1 MQIPQYWWT
10 RSIEACSNSIATMNN
25 CLYLC
30 VAGAVVVIV
39 NQCLLVLNVS
49 VVVKWTEY
57 STKDTGE

>member
-1 MQIPQYWWT
+1 MQIPEYWWT

-49 VVVKWTEY
+49 VVVKWTE
-57 STKDTGE
+57 